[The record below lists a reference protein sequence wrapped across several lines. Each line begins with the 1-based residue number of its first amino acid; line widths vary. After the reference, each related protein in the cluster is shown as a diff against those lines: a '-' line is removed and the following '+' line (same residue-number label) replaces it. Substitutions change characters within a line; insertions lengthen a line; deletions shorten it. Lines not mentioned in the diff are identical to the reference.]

1 MKYKVDFLE
10 KQVSTVHWL
19 TKIIKMNYRLDA
31 EDIIEKYETVQAEHM
46 KYVKTAK
53 AEISAYKRK
62 NKMLR

>member
-1 MKYKVDFLE
+1 
-10 KQVSTVHWL
+10 
-19 TKIIKMNYRLDA
+19 MNYRLDA

-46 KYVKTAK
+46 KYVKSAK